1 MKSTIKSAIKS
12 IMKTKVTTAPFWK
25 INSLKVRVLLSTLVM
40 TLIMLPVIGI
50 TLTQAFERQLIV
62 AMKNELIAY
71 SYSILT
77 VAEVDNKQ
85 LLMPEYLLENQFN
98 ISQSGL
104 YALINSLP
112 RENTPAEKLWQSQ
125 SLLTLS
131 LQSLSAEL
139 IPSPKIGENTFT
151 SITFEYT
158 KHLLYSF
165 SVSFSDNAQPFP
177 ITLHLLKDQKE
188 FLLALSDFK
197 QQLWSWL
204 IVLMLVFIVI
214 QVAWLLWTLKP
225 LKVLANELATI
236 DQGKKNALDAQYP
249 LELQQVTSQLN
260 TLLLTEQNQRK
271 RYRNALADLAHS
283 LKNPLAV
290 MQSEASLSKDA
301 QAQISLI
308 NNIIEHQL
316 KRAQSAGESSWH
328 LGVAVKPLLDK
339 LMASLIKIYQEKQLR
354 FIVKVDKN
362 TLFKGDEAD
371 LMEMLGN
378 IADNACKAAKCTV
391 AVTVMVD
398 NKQLRIIVEDDGIG
412 IEPSQ
417 QQAILARGTRAD
429 TYHAGHGIGLAIVRD
444 LVSSY
449 QGKLSISTSV
459 SLGGAAF
466 TLTF

>member
-1 MKSTIKSAIKS
+1 MMKTIMKSKA
-12 IMKTKVTTAPFWK
+12 TTVPFWQ

-40 TLIMLPVIGI
+40 TIVMLPVIGL
-50 TLTQAFERQLIV
+50 TLTKAFERQLSV
-62 AMKNELIAY
+62 ALENELTAY

-77 VAEVDNKQ
+77 VAEVDERQ

-112 RENTPAEKLWQSQ
+112 KQSFPAEKLWQSQ
-125 SLLTLS
+125 SLLTLP
-131 LQSLSAEL
+131 LQALSAEL
-139 IPSPKIGENTFT
+139 IPSPKVGESSFSAINL
-151 SITFEYT
+151 EGR

-177 ITLHLLKDQKE
+177 ITLHLIKDQKD

-197 QQLWSWL
+197 QQLWGWL

-225 LKVLANELATI
+225 LKVLADELAYI
-236 DQGKKNALDAQYP
+236 EQGKKSALDASYP

-271 RYRNALADLAHS
+271 RYRNALSDLAHS

-290 MQSEASLSKDA
+290 MQSEASLSKGA
-301 QAQISLI
+301 LQQISLI

-328 LGVAVKPLLDK
+328 LGVAVQPVLGK
-339 LMASLIKIYQEKQLR
+339 LIASLMKIYQEKQLSYT
-354 FIVKVDKN
+354 VNVDKH

-378 IADNACKAAKCTV
+378 LIDNACKAAKSS
-391 AVTVMVD
+391 VTVTVKA
-398 NKQLRIIVEDDGIG
+398 NHKQLMITVEDDGVG

-449 QGKLSISTSV
+449 QGQLLISTST

-466 TLTF
+466 MLTFSY

>member
-1 MKSTIKSAIKS
+1 MKPSH
-12 IMKTKVTTAPFWK
+12 FWQ
-25 INSLKVRVLLSTLVM
+25 INSLKVRVLFSTLFM
-40 TLIMLPVIGI
+40 TIVMLPVIGF
-50 TLTQAFERQLIV
+50 TLTNAFDRQLSV
-62 AMKNELIAY
+62 AMKNEITAY

-77 VAEVDNKQ
+77 VAEVDNNQ
-85 LLMPEYLLENQFN
+85 LEMPEYLLENQFN

-112 RENTPAEKLWQSQ
+112 NKNFSVETLWQSQ

-131 LQSLSAEL
+131 LQTLSPEL
-139 IPSPKIGENTFT
+139 IPSPKIGENVF
-151 SITFEYT
+151 SAITLEG
-158 KHLLYSF
+158 KEHLLYSF
-165 SVSFSDNAQPFP
+165 SVSFSDDARPFP
-177 ITLHLLKDQKE
+177 ITLHLIKDQKE

-204 IVLMLVFIVI
+204 IALMLLFIVI

-225 LKVLANELATI
+225 LKVLVNELTSI
-236 DQGKKNALDAQYP
+236 EQGTKNTLDGHYP
-249 LELQQVTSQLN
+249 LELKQVTSQLN

-271 RYRNALADLAHS
+271 RYRNALSDLAHS

-290 MQSEASLSKDA
+290 MQSEVSLSKDA
-301 QAQISLI
+301 QEQICVI

-339 LMASLIKIYQEKQLR
+339 LIASLMKVYQEKQLR
-354 FIVKVDKN
+354 FVVNVDKN

-371 LMEMLGN
+371 LMEILGN
-378 IADNACKAAKCTV
+378 LADNACKSAKSTV
-391 AVTVMVD
+391 AVTVKV
-398 NKQLRIIVEDDGIG
+398 NHKQLTITVEDDGVG
-412 IEPSQ
+412 IESSQ

-429 TYHAGHGIGLAIVRD
+429 TYQAGHGIGLAIVRD

-449 QGKLSISTSV
+449 QGQISITTST

-466 TLTF
+466 ILTFHY

>member
-1 MKSTIKSAIKS
+1 METKAI
-12 IMKTKVTTAPFWK
+12 TPPFWK
-25 INSLKVRVLLSTLVM
+25 INSLKIRVLLSTLVM
-40 TLIMLPVIGI
+40 TIVMLPVIGF
-50 TLTQAFERQLIV
+50 TLTQAFERQLSI
-62 AMKNELIAY
+62 AMKNELTAY

-77 VAEVDNKQ
+77 VAEVDERQ

-104 YALINSLP
+104 YALIYSLP
-112 RENTPAEKLWQSQ
+112 KQNFRAEKLWQSQ
-125 SLLTLS
+125 SLLTLPI
-131 LQSLSAEL
+131 QALSAEF
-139 IPSPKIGENTFT
+139 IPSPKVGESAFS
-151 SITFEYT
+151 SIMLEGR

-177 ITLHLLKDQKE
+177 ITLHLIKDQKE
-188 FLLALSDFK
+188 LLLALNDFK

-204 IVLMLVFIVI
+204 IALMLVFIVI

-225 LKVLANELATI
+225 LKVLAHELANI
-236 DQGKKNALDAQYP
+236 EQGKKNALNAHYP

-271 RYRNALADLAHS
+271 RYRNALSDLAHS
-283 LKNPLAV
+283 LKNPLAI
-290 MQSEASLSKDA
+290 MQSEANLSKDA
-301 QAQISLI
+301 RQQISLI

-328 LGVAVKPLLDK
+328 LGVSVKPVLDK
-339 LMASLIKIYQEKQLR
+339 LIASLMKIYQEKQLR
-354 FIVKVDKN
+354 FTVNIDKSA
-362 TLFKGDEAD
+362 LFKGDEAD

-378 IADNACKAAKCTV
+378 VVDNACKAAKF
-391 AVTVMVD
+391 AVTVTVKGND
-398 NKQLRIIVEDDGIG
+398 KQLTITVEDDGVG
-412 IEPSQ
+412 IEASK

-449 QGKLSISTSV
+449 QGQLAISTSTL
-459 SLGGAAF
+459 LGGAAF
-466 TLTF
+466 ILTF

>member
-1 MKSTIKSAIKS
+1 MKPSH
-12 IMKTKVTTAPFWK
+12 FWQ
-25 INSLKVRVLLSTLVM
+25 INSLKVRVLFSTLLM
-40 TLIMLPVIGI
+40 TIVMLPVIGF
-50 TLTQAFERQLIV
+50 TLTNAFDRQLSI

-77 VAEVDNKQ
+77 VAEVDGNQ
-85 LLMPEYLLENQFN
+85 LEMPEYLLENQFN

-104 YALINSLP
+104 YALINSRP
-112 RENTPAEKLWQSQ
+112 KKSFSAETLWQSQ
-125 SLLTLS
+125 SLLTLP
-131 LQSLSAEL
+131 LQTLSVEF
-139 IPSPKIGENTFT
+139 IPSPKIGENVF
-151 SITFEYT
+151 SAITLEGR

-177 ITLHLLKDQKE
+177 ITLHLIKDQKE

-204 IVLMLVFIVI
+204 IILMLVFIVI

-225 LKVLANELATI
+225 LKVLANELTI
-236 DQGKKNALDAQYP
+236 IEQGKKNALDAHYP

-290 MQSEASLSKDA
+290 MQSETNLSKDA
-301 QAQISLI
+301 HQQISVI

-339 LMASLIKIYQEKQLR
+339 LVASLMKVYQEKQLR
-354 FIVKVDKN
+354 FTVNVDN
-362 TLFKGDEAD
+362 DALFKGDEAD

-378 IADNACKAAKCTV
+378 LADNACKAAKSTV
-391 AVTVMVD
+391 AVTVKVN
-398 NKQLRIIVEDDGIG
+398 NKQLTITVEDDGVG

-417 QQAILARGTRAD
+417 QQTILARGTRAD

-449 QGKLSISTSV
+449 QGQLSITTST

-466 TLTF
+466 SLVFYY

>member
-1 MKSTIKSAIKS
+1 MKAIIKSKA
-12 IMKTKVTTAPFWK
+12 TTAPFWK

-40 TLIMLPVIGI
+40 TIVMLPVIGI
-50 TLTQAFERQLIV
+50 TLTQAFERQLSI
-62 AMKNELIAY
+62 ALNNELTAY

-77 VAEVDNKQ
+77 VAEVDNNQ
-85 LLMPEYLLENQFN
+85 LLMPEFLLENQFN

-112 RENTPAEKLWQSQ
+112 RKNFPAEKLWQSQ
-125 SLLTLS
+125 SLLTLP
-131 LQSLSAEL
+131 LQALSAEF
-139 IPSPKIGENTFT
+139 IPSPKIGENTFS
-151 SITFEYT
+151 SIMFEGR

-177 ITLHLLKDQKE
+177 ITLHLIKDQKE
-188 FLLALSDFK
+188 FLIALSDFK

-204 IVLMLVFIVI
+204 IALMLVFIVI

-225 LKVLANELATI
+225 LKVLAHELEYI
-236 DQGKKNALDAQYP
+236 EQGKKNALDANYP

-301 QAQISLI
+301 KEQISLI

-328 LGVAVKPLLDK
+328 LGVAVKPLFDK
-339 LMASLIKIYQEKQLR
+339 LIASLMKIYQDKELH
-354 FIVKVDKN
+354 FTVNVDN
-362 TLFKGDEAD
+362 NALFKGDEAD

-378 IADNACKAAKCTV
+378 IADNACKAAKCAV
-391 AVTVMVD
+391 AVTVQVN
-398 NKQLRIIVEDDGIG
+398 NKQLTIIVEDDGVG
-412 IEPSQ
+412 IEPSKQ
-417 QQAILARGTRAD
+417 HAILARGTRAD

-449 QGKLSISTSV
+449 QGHLSIATST

-466 TLTF
+466 ILTFQY

>member
-1 MKSTIKSAIKS
+1 MISSH
-12 IMKTKVTTAPFWK
+12 FWQ
-25 INSLKVRVLLSTLVM
+25 INSLKARVLFSTLLM
-40 TLIMLPVIGI
+40 TIVMLPVIGL
-50 TLTQAFERQLIV
+50 TLTNAFDQQLSI
-62 AMKNELIAY
+62 AMKNELTAY

-77 VAEVDNKQ
+77 VAEVDNNE

-104 YALINSLP
+104 YALINSRP
-112 RENTPAEKLWQSQ
+112 NKNFSAETLWQSQ
-125 SLLTLS
+125 SLLTLP
-131 LQSLSAEL
+131 LQALSAGL
-139 IPSPKIGENTFT
+139 IPSPKIGENIF
-151 SITFEYT
+151 SVITLEGK

-177 ITLHLLKDQKE
+177 ITLHLIKDQKE

-204 IVLMLVFIVI
+204 IFLMLVFIVI

-225 LKVLANELATI
+225 LKVLAHELTTI
-236 DQGKKNALDAQYP
+236 EQGKKNTLDAHYP
-249 LELQQVTSQLN
+249 LELQRVTSQLN

-290 MQSEASLSKDA
+290 MQSEASLSK
-301 QAQISLI
+301 QVHQQISLI

-328 LGVAVKPLLDK
+328 LGVEVKPLLDK
-339 LMASLIKIYQEKQLR
+339 LIASLMKVYQDKQLR
-354 FIVKVDKN
+354 FNVNVDNKA
-362 TLFKGDEAD
+362 LFKGDEAD

-378 IADNACKAAKCTV
+378 LADNACKAAKSTV
-391 AVTVMVD
+391 AVTVKVN
-398 NKQLRIIVEDDGIG
+398 NKQLTITVEDDGVG
-412 IEPSQ
+412 IESSQ

-449 QGKLSISTSV
+449 QGQLSLSTST

-466 TLTF
+466 ILIFQY

>member
-1 MKSTIKSAIKS
+1 MKAIIKSK
-12 IMKTKVTTAPFWK
+12 APFWK
-25 INSLKVRVLLSTLVM
+25 VNSLKARVLLSTLVM
-40 TLIMLPVIGI
+40 TIVMLPIIGL
-50 TLTQAFERQLIV
+50 TLTKAFERQLNV
-62 AMKNELIAY
+62 ALENELIAY

-77 VAEVDNKQ
+77 VAEVDEHQ

-104 YALINSLP
+104 YALIKSHP
-112 RENTPAEKLWQSQ
+112 KQHFSAEKLWQSQ
-125 SLLTLS
+125 SLLTMP
-131 LQSLSAEL
+131 LQALSAEFM
-139 IPSPKIGENTFT
+139 PSPNVGDSEF
-151 SITFEYT
+151 SAITLEGR

-177 ITLHLLKDQKE
+177 ITLHLIKDQKE
-188 FLLALSDFK
+188 FMLALYDFK

-204 IVLMLVFIVI
+204 IILMLVFIVV

-225 LKVLANELATI
+225 LKVLAHELTLI
-236 DQGKKNALDAQYP
+236 EQGSKNALEANYP
-249 LELQQVTSQLN
+249 LELQQVTLQLN

-271 RYRNALADLAHS
+271 RYRNALSDLAHS

-290 MQSEASLSKDA
+290 MQSQAGLSTDA
-301 QAQISLI
+301 HQQISLI

-339 LMASLIKIYQEKQLR
+339 LIASLMKVYQEKQLR
-354 FIVKVDKN
+354 FIVNINADQN
-362 TLFKGDEAD
+362 ILFKGDEAD

-378 IADNACKAAKCTV
+378 ITDNACKAAKCTV
-391 AVTVMVD
+391 MVTVKVN
-398 NKQLRIIVEDDGIG
+398 NKQLMISVEDDGVA
-412 IEPSQ
+412 IEPSL
-417 QQAILARGTRAD
+417 QQAILSRGTRAD

-449 QGKLSISTSV
+449 QGQLLITTST

-466 TLTF
+466 MLTFQY

>member
-1 MKSTIKSAIKS
+1 MKIPKTSA
-12 IMKTKVTTAPFWK
+12 VFWQM
-25 INSLKVRVLLSTLVM
+25 NSLKVRVLLSTLVM
-40 TLIMLPVIGI
+40 TIVMLPVIGF
-50 TLTQAFERQLIV
+50 TLTKAFERQLSV
-62 AMKNELIAY
+62 ALENELTAY

-77 VAEVDNKQ
+77 VAEVDENQ

-104 YALINSLP
+104 YSLIYSLP
-112 RENTPAEKLWQSQ
+112 KQGILAEKLWQSQ
-125 SLLTLS
+125 SLLTLP
-131 LQSLSAEL
+131 LQTLSAEL
-139 IPSPKIGENTFT
+139 IPSPKVGESRFS
-151 SITFEYT
+151 SIIVAGR

-177 ITLHLLKDQKE
+177 ITLHLMKDQKE
-188 FLLALSDFK
+188 FLLALTDFK

-225 LKVLANELATI
+225 LKVLAHELTYI
-236 DQGKKNALDAQYP
+236 EQGKKNTLDASYP

-271 RYRNALADLAHS
+271 RYRNALSDLAHS
-283 LKNPLAV
+283 LKNPLAI
-290 MQSEASLSKDA
+290 MQSEVNLSKEA
-301 QAQISLI
+301 LGQIRLI

-328 LGVAVKPLLDK
+328 LGVTVKPVLEK
-339 LMASLIKIYQEKQLR
+339 LIAGMQKIYRDKQLN
-354 FIVKVDKN
+354 FTVKAEQN
-362 TLFKGDEAD
+362 ILFKGDEAD

-378 IADNACKAAKCTV
+378 LVDNACKAAKS
-391 AVTVMVD
+391 AVTVTIKA
-398 NKQLRIIVEDDGIG
+398 NEKQLTFMVEDDGVG
-412 IEPSQ
+412 IKPSQ
-417 QQAILARGTRAD
+417 RQAILARGTRAD

-444 LVSSY
+444 LISSY
-449 QGKLSISTSV
+449 QGKLVISTSS

-466 TLTF
+466 MLIFPY

>member
-1 MKSTIKSAIKS
+1 MKSSH
-12 IMKTKVTTAPFWK
+12 FWQ
-25 INSLKVRVLLSTLVM
+25 INSLKVRVLFSTLLM
-40 TLIMLPVIGI
+40 TIVMLPIIGL
-50 TLTQAFERQLIV
+50 TLTKAFDRQLSI
-62 AMKNELIAY
+62 AMKNELTAY

-77 VAEVDNKQ
+77 VAEVDNNQ
-85 LLMPEYLLENQFN
+85 LEMPEYLLENQFN

-112 RENTPAEKLWQSQ
+112 NKHFSSETLWQSQ
-125 SLLTLS
+125 SLLTLP
-131 LQSLSAEL
+131 LQALSAEF
-139 IPSPKIGENTFT
+139 IPSPKIGENVF
-151 SITFEYT
+151 SAITLEGR

-177 ITLHLLKDQKE
+177 ITLHLIKDQKE

-204 IVLMLVFIVI
+204 IILMLVFIVI

-225 LKVLANELATI
+225 LKVLAHELTTI
-236 DQGKKNALDAQYP
+236 EQGKKNALDAHYP

-290 MQSEASLSKDA
+290 MQSEASLSKEA
-301 QAQISLI
+301 HQQISVI

-328 LGVAVKPLLDK
+328 LGVVIKPLLDK
-339 LMASLIKIYQEKQLR
+339 LIASLMKVYQEKQLR
-354 FIVKVDKN
+354 FIVNVDNN

-378 IADNACKAAKCTV
+378 LADNACKAAKSTV
-391 AVTVMVD
+391 VVKVKVN
-398 NKQLRIIVEDDGIG
+398 NKQLMITVEDDGVG
-412 IEPSQ
+412 IESSQ

-449 QGKLSISTSV
+449 QGQLSITTST

-466 TLTF
+466 SLVFYY

>member
-1 MKSTIKSAIKS
+1 
-12 IMKTKVTTAPFWK
+12 MKTKMISSHFWQ
-25 INSLKVRVLLSTLVM
+25 INSLKARVLFSTLLM
-40 TLIMLPVIGI
+40 TIVMLPVIGL
-50 TLTQAFERQLIV
+50 TLTNAFDQQLSI
-62 AMKNELIAY
+62 AMKNELTAY

-77 VAEVDNKQ
+77 VAEVDNSE

-112 RENTPAEKLWQSQ
+112 KKSFSAKALWQSQ
-125 SLLTLS
+125 SLLTLP
-131 LQSLSAEL
+131 LQTLSAEF
-139 IPSPKIGENTFT
+139 IPSPKIGENIF
-151 SITFEYT
+151 SVITLEGR

-177 ITLHLLKDQKE
+177 ITLHLIKDQKE

-204 IVLMLVFIVI
+204 IFLMLVFIVI

-225 LKVLANELATI
+225 LKVLAHELTTI
-236 DQGKKNALDAQYP
+236 EQGKKNTLDAHYP

-290 MQSEASLSKDA
+290 MQSEASLSK
-301 QAQISLI
+301 QVHQQISLI

-328 LGVAVKPLLDK
+328 LGVEVKPLLDK
-339 LMASLIKIYQEKQLR
+339 LIASLMKVYQDKQLR
-354 FIVKVDKN
+354 FNVNVDNKA
-362 TLFKGDEAD
+362 LFKGDEAD

-378 IADNACKAAKCTV
+378 LADNACKAAKSTV
-391 AVTVMVD
+391 AVTVKVN
-398 NKQLRIIVEDDGIG
+398 NKQLTITVEDDGVG
-412 IEPSQ
+412 IESSQ

-449 QGKLSISTSV
+449 QGQLSLSTST

-466 TLTF
+466 ILIFQY

>member
-1 MKSTIKSAIKS
+1 MKAFF
-12 IMKTKVTTAPFWK
+12 KTKAITAPFWQ

-40 TLIMLPVIGI
+40 TIVMLPVIGL
-50 TLTQAFERQLIV
+50 TLTKAFERQLSV
-62 AMKNELIAY
+62 ALENELIAY

-77 VAEVDNKQ
+77 VAEVDEHQ

-104 YALINSLP
+104 YALIYSLP
-112 RENTPAEKLWQSQ
+112 KQNLVAENLWQSQ
-125 SLLTLS
+125 SLLTMPLEP
-131 LQSLSAEL
+131 LSAEL
-139 IPSPKIGENTFT
+139 MPSPKVGESSF
-151 SITFEYT
+151 SAITLEAR

-177 ITLHLLKDQKE
+177 ITLHLIKDQKE
-188 FLLALSDFK
+188 FLLALGDFK

-225 LKVLANELATI
+225 LKVLANELEYI
-236 DQGKKNALDAQYP
+236 EQGKKNALDAHYP

-271 RYRNALADLAHS
+271 RYRNALSDLAHS

-290 MQSEASLSKDA
+290 MQSEGSLSKDA
-301 QAQISLI
+301 LVQLRLI

-328 LGVAVKPLLDK
+328 LGVAVQPVLDK
-339 LMASLIKIYQEKQLR
+339 LIASLKKVHQDKQLR
-354 FIVKVDKN
+354 FTVKVEQDA
-362 TLFKGDEAD
+362 LFKGDEAD
-371 LMEMLGN
+371 LMEVLGN
-378 IADNACKAAKCTV
+378 VVDNACKAAKC
-391 AVTVMVD
+391 AVTVTVKVND
-398 NKQLRIIVEDDGIG
+398 TQLIITIEDDGVG

-449 QGKLSISTSV
+449 QGQLSISTST

-466 TLTF
+466 IITF

>member
-1 MKSTIKSAIKS
+1 
-12 IMKTKVTTAPFWK
+12 MKTKMKPSHFWQ
-25 INSLKVRVLLSTLVM
+25 INSLKVRVLFSTLLM
-40 TLIMLPVIGI
+40 TIVMLPVIGF
-50 TLTQAFERQLIV
+50 TLTNAFDRQLSI
-62 AMKNELIAY
+62 AMKNELTAY

-77 VAEVDNKQ
+77 VAEVDDNQ
-85 LLMPEYLLENQFN
+85 LEMPEYLLENQFN

-104 YALINSLP
+104 YALINSRP
-112 RENTPAEKLWQSQ
+112 KKSFSAETLWQSQ
-125 SLLTLS
+125 SLLTLP
-131 LQSLSAEL
+131 LQALSAEF
-139 IPSPKIGENTFT
+139 IPSPKIGENVF
-151 SITFEYT
+151 SAITLEGR

-177 ITLHLLKDQKE
+177 ITLHLIKDQKE

-204 IVLMLVFIVI
+204 IILMLVFIVI

-225 LKVLANELATI
+225 LKVLANELTI
-236 DQGKKNALDAQYP
+236 IEQGKKNALDAHYP

-290 MQSEASLSKDA
+290 MQSETNLSKDA
-301 QAQISLI
+301 HQQISVI

-339 LMASLIKIYQEKQLR
+339 LVASLMKVYQEKQLR
-354 FIVKVDKN
+354 FTVNVDN
-362 TLFKGDEAD
+362 DALFKGDEAD

-378 IADNACKAAKCTV
+378 LADNACKAAKSTV
-391 AVTVMVD
+391 AVTVKVN
-398 NKQLRIIVEDDGIG
+398 NKQLTITVEDDGVG

-417 QQAILARGTRAD
+417 QQTILARGTRAD

-449 QGKLSISTSV
+449 QGQLSITTST

-466 TLTF
+466 ILVFYY

>member
-1 MKSTIKSAIKS
+1 
-12 IMKTKVTTAPFWK
+12 MKTKRISSHFWQ
-25 INSLKVRVLLSTLVM
+25 INSLKVRVLFSTLLM
-40 TLIMLPVIGI
+40 TIVMLPIIGL
-50 TLTQAFERQLIV
+50 TLTNAFDRQLSI
-62 AMKNELIAY
+62 AMKNELTAY

-77 VAEVDNKQ
+77 VAEVDNNQ
-85 LLMPEYLLENQFN
+85 LEMPEYLLENQFN

-104 YALINSLP
+104 YALINSRP
-112 RENTPAEKLWQSQ
+112 NKNFSAETLWQSQ
-125 SLLTLS
+125 SLLTLP
-131 LQSLSAEL
+131 LQALSAGL
-139 IPSPKIGENTFT
+139 IPSPKIGENIF
-151 SITFEYT
+151 SVIILEGR

-177 ITLHLLKDQKE
+177 ITLHLIKDQKE

-204 IVLMLVFIVI
+204 LFLMLVFIVI

-225 LKVLANELATI
+225 LKVLAHELTTI
-236 DQGKKNALDAQYP
+236 EQGKKNTLDAHYP

-290 MQSEASLSKDA
+290 MQSEASLSKEVH
-301 QAQISLI
+301 QQISLI

-328 LGVAVKPLLDK
+328 LGVEVKPLLDK
-339 LMASLIKIYQEKQLR
+339 LIASLMKVYQDKQLR
-354 FIVKVDKN
+354 FSVNVDNKA
-362 TLFKGDEAD
+362 LFKGDEAD

-378 IADNACKAAKCTV
+378 LADNACKAAISTV
-391 AVTVMVD
+391 AVTVKVN
-398 NKQLRIIVEDDGIG
+398 NKQLTITVEDDGVG
-412 IEPSQ
+412 IESSQ
-417 QQAILARGTRAD
+417 QQAILTRGTRAD

-449 QGKLSISTSV
+449 HGQLSISTSI

-466 TLTF
+466 ILTFHY

>member
-1 MKSTIKSAIKS
+1 MTI
-12 IMKTKVTTAPFWK
+12 V
-25 INSLKVRVLLSTLVM
+25 
-40 TLIMLPVIGI
+40 MLPVIGL
-50 TLTQAFERQLIV
+50 TLTNAFDQQLSI
-62 AMKNELIAY
+62 AMKNELTAY

-77 VAEVDNKQ
+77 VAEVDNSE

-112 RENTPAEKLWQSQ
+112 KKSFSAKALWQSQ
-125 SLLTLS
+125 SLLTLP
-131 LQSLSAEL
+131 LQTLSAEF
-139 IPSPKIGENTFT
+139 IPSPKIGENIF
-151 SITFEYT
+151 SVITLEGR

-177 ITLHLLKDQKE
+177 ITLHLIKDQKE

-204 IVLMLVFIVI
+204 IFLMLVFIVI

-225 LKVLANELATI
+225 LKVLADELTTI
-236 DQGKKNALDAQYP
+236 EQGKKNTLDAHYP

-290 MQSEASLSKDA
+290 MQSEASLSKEVH
-301 QAQISLI
+301 QQISLI

-328 LGVAVKPLLDK
+328 LGVEVKPLLDK
-339 LMASLIKIYQEKQLR
+339 LIASLMKVYQDKQLR
-354 FIVKVDKN
+354 FSVNVDNK

-378 IADNACKAAKCTV
+378 LADNACKAAKSTV
-391 AVTVMVD
+391 AVTVKVN
-398 NKQLRIIVEDDGIG
+398 NKQLTITVEDDGVG
-412 IEPSQ
+412 IELSQ

-449 QGKLSISTSV
+449 QGQLSISTST

-466 TLTF
+466 ILIFQY

>member
-1 MKSTIKSAIKS
+1 MSKA
-12 IMKTKVTTAPFWK
+12 VTSPPFWQ
-25 INSLKVRVLLSTLVM
+25 INSLKVRVLLTTLVM
-40 TLIMLPVIGI
+40 TIVMLPVIGL
-50 TLTQAFERQLIV
+50 TLTNAFERQLNV
-62 AMKNELIAY
+62 ALENELTAY

-77 VAEVDNKQ
+77 VAEVDEHQ
-85 LLMPEYLLENQFN
+85 LLMPEHLLENQFN

-104 YALINSLP
+104 YALIYSLDKQSGS
-112 RENTPAEKLWQSQ
+112 AEKLWQSQ
-125 SLLTLS
+125 SLLTLP
-131 LQSLSAEL
+131 LPDLSIEVF
-139 IPSPKIGENTFT
+139 PSPKVGDNRFS
-151 SITFEYT
+151 SITLDGR

-204 IVLMLVFIVI
+204 IVLMLVFVVI

-225 LKVLANELATI
+225 LKVLANELENI
-236 DQGKKNALDAQYP
+236 EQGKKNTLDENYP

-271 RYRNALADLAHS
+271 RYRNALSDLAHS
-283 LKNPLAV
+283 LKNPLAI
-290 MQSEASLSKDA
+290 MQSQVNLSTTDV
-301 QAQISLI
+301 AQINLI

-328 LGVAVKPLLDK
+328 LGVSVKPVLDK
-339 LMASLIKIYQEKQLR
+339 LMKGLQKVHQEKQLH
-354 FIVKVDKN
+354 FTVEIDKEA
-362 TLFKGDEAD
+362 LFKGDETD
-371 LMEMLGN
+371 LMEVLGN
-378 IADNACKAAKCTV
+378 VIDNACKAAKQV
-391 AVTVMVD
+391 VMVTVEVND
-398 NKQLRIIVEDDGIG
+398 TQLVIMIEDDGVG

-417 QQAILARGTRAD
+417 RETILARGTRVD

-444 LVSSY
+444 LTSSY
-449 QGKLSISTSV
+449 QGNLTIKTST

-466 TLTF
+466 ILTF

>member
-1 MKSTIKSAIKS
+1 MKAIMKSKA
-12 IMKTKVTTAPFWK
+12 TTAPFWK

-40 TLIMLPVIGI
+40 TIVMLPVIGL
-50 TLTQAFERQLIV
+50 TLTKAFEHQLSV
-62 AMKNELIAY
+62 ALENELTAY

-77 VAEVDNKQ
+77 VAEVEAHQ

-112 RENTPAEKLWQSQ
+112 KQNFPAEKLWQSQ
-125 SLLTLS
+125 SLLTFP
-131 LQSLSAEL
+131 LQALSADF
-139 IPSPKIGENTFT
+139 IPSPKIGENVF
-151 SITFEYT
+151 SSVILEGR

-177 ITLHLLKDQKE
+177 ITLHLIKDQKE

-204 IVLMLVFIVI
+204 IALMLVFIVI

-225 LKVLANELATI
+225 LKILAQELAFI
-236 DQGKKNALDAQYP
+236 EQGKKNALDADYP

-260 TLLLTEQNQRK
+260 TLLLTEQSQRK
-271 RYRNALADLAHS
+271 RYRNALSDLAHS

-290 MQSEASLSKDA
+290 VQSEASLSKGA
-301 QAQISLI
+301 LSQISLI

-328 LGVAVKPLLDK
+328 LGVSVKPVLDK
-339 LMASLIKIYQEKQLR
+339 LIASLMKIYQEKQLS
-354 FIVKVDKN
+354 FNVNVDEHA
-362 TLFKGDEAD
+362 LFKGDEAD

-378 IADNACKAAKCTV
+378 LLDNASKAAKC
-391 AVTVMVD
+391 AVTVTVKGND
-398 NKQLRIIVEDDGIG
+398 EQLKITIEDDGVG
-412 IEPSQ
+412 VEPSQ
-417 QQAILARGTRAD
+417 QKAILSRGTRAD

-449 QGKLSISTSV
+449 QGQLSISTST

-466 TLTF
+466 TLSFSH

>member
-1 MKSTIKSAIKS
+1 
-12 IMKTKVTTAPFWK
+12 MKTKRILSHFWQL
-25 INSLKVRVLLSTLVM
+25 NSLKFRVLFSTLLM
-40 TLIMLPVIGI
+40 TIVMLPVIGL
-50 TLTQAFERQLIV
+50 TLTNAFDQQLSI
-62 AMKNELIAY
+62 AMKNELTAY

-77 VAEVDNKQ
+77 VAEVDNNE

-104 YALINSLP
+104 YALINSRP
-112 RENTPAEKLWQSQ
+112 NKNFSAETLWQSQ
-125 SLLTLS
+125 SLLTLP
-131 LQSLSAEL
+131 LQALSAGL
-139 IPSPKIGENTFT
+139 IPSPKIGENIF
-151 SITFEYT
+151 SVITLEGK

-177 ITLHLLKDQKE
+177 ITLHLIKDQKE

-204 IVLMLVFIVI
+204 IFLMLVFIVI

-225 LKVLANELATI
+225 LKVLAHELTTI
-236 DQGKKNALDAQYP
+236 EQGKKNTLDAHYP
-249 LELQQVTSQLN
+249 LELQRVTSQLN

-290 MQSEASLSKDA
+290 MQSEASLSK
-301 QAQISLI
+301 QVHQQISLI

-328 LGVAVKPLLDK
+328 LGVEVKPLLDK
-339 LMASLIKIYQEKQLR
+339 LIASLMKVYQDKQLR
-354 FIVKVDKN
+354 FNVNVDNKA
-362 TLFKGDEAD
+362 LFKGDEAD

-378 IADNACKAAKCTV
+378 LADNACKAAKSTV
-391 AVTVMVD
+391 AVTVKVN
-398 NKQLRIIVEDDGIG
+398 NKQLTITVEDDGVG
-412 IEPSQ
+412 IESSQ

-449 QGKLSISTSV
+449 QGQLSLSTST

-466 TLTF
+466 ILIFQY

>member
-1 MKSTIKSAIKS
+1 MKPSH
-12 IMKTKVTTAPFWK
+12 FWQ
-25 INSLKVRVLLSTLVM
+25 INSLKVRVLFSTLFM
-40 TLIMLPVIGI
+40 TIVMLPVIGF
-50 TLTQAFERQLIV
+50 TLTNAFDRQLSV
-62 AMKNELIAY
+62 AMKNEITAY

-77 VAEVDNKQ
+77 VAEVDNNQ
-85 LLMPEYLLENQFN
+85 LEMPEYLLENQFN

-112 RENTPAEKLWQSQ
+112 NKNFSVETLWQSQ

-131 LQSLSAEL
+131 LQTLSPEL
-139 IPSPKIGENTFT
+139 IPSPKIGENVF
-151 SITFEYT
+151 SAITLEG
-158 KHLLYSF
+158 KEHLLYSF
-165 SVSFSDNAQPFP
+165 SVSFSDNARRFP
-177 ITLHLLKDQKE
+177 ITLHLIKDQKE

-204 IVLMLVFIVI
+204 IALMLLFIVI

-225 LKVLANELATI
+225 LKVLVNELTSI
-236 DQGKKNALDAQYP
+236 EQGTKNTLDGHYP

-271 RYRNALADLAHS
+271 RYRNALSDLAHS

-290 MQSEASLSKDA
+290 MQSEVSLSKDA
-301 QAQISLI
+301 QEQICVI

-339 LMASLIKIYQEKQLR
+339 LIASLMKVYQEKQLR
-354 FIVKVDKN
+354 FVVNVDKN

-371 LMEMLGN
+371 LMEILGN
-378 IADNACKAAKCTV
+378 LADNACKSAKLTV
-391 AVTVMVD
+391 AVTVKV
-398 NKQLRIIVEDDGIG
+398 NHKKLTITVEDDGVG
-412 IEPSQ
+412 IESSQ
-417 QQAILARGTRAD
+417 QQAILTRGTRAD
-429 TYHAGHGIGLAIVRD
+429 TYQAGHGIGLAIVRD

-449 QGKLSISTSV
+449 QGKISITTST

-466 TLTF
+466 ILTFHY

>member
-1 MKSTIKSAIKS
+1 MTT
-12 IMKTKVTTAPFWK
+12 KTNTSPFWQ
-25 INSLKVRVLLSTLVM
+25 INSLKVRVLFSTLVM
-40 TLIMLPVIGI
+40 TIVMLPVIGL
-50 TLTQAFERQLIV
+50 TLTTAFERQLSI
-62 AMKNELIAY
+62 AMKSELIAY

-77 VAEVDNKQ
+77 VAEVDNNQ
-85 LLMPEYLLENQFN
+85 LVMPEYLLENQFN
-98 ISQSGL
+98 ISRSGL
-104 YALINSLP
+104 YALINSHP
-112 RENTPAEKLWQSQ
+112 KKGFQAERLWQSQ
-125 SLLTLS
+125 SLLTLP
-131 LQSLSAEL
+131 LQALSAD
-139 IPSPKIGENTFT
+139 ITPSPKIGENTFT
-151 SITFEYT
+151 PITLEGK

-177 ITLHLLKDQKE
+177 ITLHLIKNQKE
-188 FLLALSDFK
+188 FLLALSDFE

-204 IVLMLVFIVI
+204 IALMFVFIVI

-225 LKVLANELATI
+225 LKVLADELTTI
-236 DQGKKNALDAQYP
+236 EQGEKNVLDGHYP

-271 RYRNALADLAHS
+271 RYRNALSDLAHS

-301 QAQISLI
+301 QAQICLI

-328 LGVAVKPLLDK
+328 LGVAVKPLTDK
-339 LMASLIKIYQEKQLR
+339 LVASLKKIYQDKELH
-354 FIVKVDKN
+354 FTVNVDKSA
-362 TLFKGDEAD
+362 LFKGDEAD

-378 IADNACKAAKCTV
+378 IADNACKAAKCAV
-391 AVTVMVD
+391 AVTVQVI
-398 NKQLRIIVEDDGIG
+398 NKQLTIIVEDDGVG

-417 QQAILARGTRAD
+417 QHAILSRGTRAD

-449 QGKLSISTSV
+449 QGQLSITTSI

-466 TLTF
+466 VLTF

>member
-1 MKSTIKSAIKS
+1 MKAIMKSKS
-12 IMKTKVTTAPFWK
+12 TTAPFWR

-40 TLIMLPVIGI
+40 TIVMLPVIGF
-50 TLTQAFERQLIV
+50 TLTKAFERQLSV
-62 AMKNELIAY
+62 ALENELTAY

-77 VAEVDNKQ
+77 VAEVEERQ

-112 RENTPAEKLWQSQ
+112 KQNVPAEKLWQSQ
-125 SLLTLS
+125 SLLTLP
-131 LQSLSAEL
+131 LQALSAEF
-139 IPSPKIGENTFT
+139 IPSPKIGENVF
-151 SITFEYT
+151 SSVILEGR

-177 ITLHLLKDQKE
+177 ITLHLIKDQKE
-188 FLLALSDFK
+188 YLLALSDFK

-204 IVLMLVFIVI
+204 IALMFVFIVI

-225 LKVLANELATI
+225 LKVLAQELAFI
-236 DQGKKNALDAQYP
+236 EQGKKNALDADYP

-260 TLLLTEQNQRK
+260 TLLLTEQSQRK
-271 RYRNALADLAHS
+271 RYRNALSDLAHS

-290 MQSEASLSKDA
+290 MQSEASLSKGA
-301 QAQISLI
+301 LSQISLI

-328 LGVAVKPLLDK
+328 LGVAVKPVLDK
-339 LMASLIKIYQEKQLR
+339 LIASLMKIYQEKQLS
-354 FIVKVDKN
+354 FTVNIDELA
-362 TLFKGDEAD
+362 LFKGDEAD

-378 IADNACKAAKCTV
+378 LLDNASKAAKC
-391 AVTVMVD
+391 AVTVTVKGND
-398 NKQLRIIVEDDGIG
+398 KQLKIMVEDDGVG

-417 QQAILARGTRAD
+417 KQAILSRGTRAD

-449 QGKLSISTSV
+449 QGQLFISTS

-466 TLTF
+466 KVTFSH

>member
-1 MKSTIKSAIKS
+1 MISSH
-12 IMKTKVTTAPFWK
+12 FWQ
-25 INSLKVRVLLSTLVM
+25 INSLKARVLFSTLLM
-40 TLIMLPVIGI
+40 TIVMLPVIGL
-50 TLTQAFERQLIV
+50 TLTNAFDQQLSI
-62 AMKNELIAY
+62 AMKNELTAY

-77 VAEVDNKQ
+77 VAEVDNSE

-112 RENTPAEKLWQSQ
+112 KKSFSAKALWQSQ
-125 SLLTLS
+125 SLLTLP
-131 LQSLSAEL
+131 LQTLQAEF
-139 IPSPKIGENTFT
+139 IPSPKIGENIF
-151 SITFEYT
+151 SVITLEGR

-177 ITLHLLKDQKE
+177 ITLHLIKDQKE

-204 IVLMLVFIVI
+204 IFLMLVFIVI

-225 LKVLANELATI
+225 LKVLADELTTI
-236 DQGKKNALDAQYP
+236 EQGKKNTLDAHYP

-290 MQSEASLSKDA
+290 MQSEASLSKEVH
-301 QAQISLI
+301 QQISLI

-328 LGVAVKPLLDK
+328 LGVEVKPLLDK
-339 LMASLIKIYQEKQLR
+339 LIASLMKVYQDKQLR
-354 FIVKVDKN
+354 FSVNVDNK

-378 IADNACKAAKCTV
+378 LADNACKAAKSTV
-391 AVTVMVD
+391 AVTVKVN
-398 NKQLRIIVEDDGIG
+398 NKQLTITVEDDGVG
-412 IEPSQ
+412 IESSQ

-449 QGKLSISTSV
+449 QGQLSISTST

-466 TLTF
+466 ILIFQY

>member
-1 MKSTIKSAIKS
+1 MKPSH
-12 IMKTKVTTAPFWK
+12 FWQ
-25 INSLKVRVLLSTLVM
+25 INSLKVRVLFSTLFM
-40 TLIMLPVIGI
+40 TIVMLPVIGF
-50 TLTQAFERQLIV
+50 TLTNAFDRQLSV
-62 AMKNELIAY
+62 AMKNEITAY

-77 VAEVDNKQ
+77 VAEVDNNQ
-85 LLMPEYLLENQFN
+85 LEMPEYLLENQFN

-112 RENTPAEKLWQSQ
+112 NKNFSVETLWQSQ

-131 LQSLSAEL
+131 LQTLSPEL
-139 IPSPKIGENTFT
+139 IPSPKIGENVF
-151 SITFEYT
+151 SAITLEG
-158 KHLLYSF
+158 KEHLLYSF
-165 SVSFSDNAQPFP
+165 SVSFSDNARPFP
-177 ITLHLLKDQKE
+177 ITLHLIKDQKE

-204 IVLMLVFIVI
+204 IALMLLFIVI

-225 LKVLANELATI
+225 LKVLVNELTSI
-236 DQGKKNALDAQYP
+236 EQGTKNTLDGHYP

-271 RYRNALADLAHS
+271 RYRNALSDLAHS

-290 MQSEASLSKDA
+290 MQSEVSLSKDA
-301 QAQISLI
+301 QEQICVI
-308 NNIIEHQL
+308 NNISEHQL

-339 LMASLIKIYQEKQLR
+339 LIASLMKVYQEKQLR
-354 FIVKVDKN
+354 FVVNVDKN

-371 LMEMLGN
+371 LMEILGN
-378 IADNACKAAKCTV
+378 LADNACKSAKLTV
-391 AVTVMVD
+391 AVTVKV
-398 NKQLRIIVEDDGIG
+398 NHKKLTITVEDDGVG
-412 IEPSQ
+412 IESSQ
-417 QQAILARGTRAD
+417 QQAILTRGTRAD
-429 TYHAGHGIGLAIVRD
+429 TYQAGHGIGLAIVRD

-449 QGKLSISTSV
+449 QGKISITTST

-466 TLTF
+466 ILTFHY

>member
-1 MKSTIKSAIKS
+1 
-12 IMKTKVTTAPFWK
+12 MKTSVRTDFFWQK
-25 INSLKVRVLLSTLVM
+25 NSLKVRLLLSTLVM
-40 TLIMLPVIGI
+40 TIVLLPVIGI
-50 TLTQAFERQLIV
+50 TLTKAFERQLSV
-62 AMKNELIAY
+62 SLENELTAY

-77 VAEVDNKQ
+77 VAEVDERR

-104 YALINSLP
+104 YSLIYSLP
-112 RENTPAEKLWQSQ
+112 KKNVPAEKLWQSQ
-125 SLLTLS
+125 SLLTMP
-131 LQSLSAEL
+131 LQPLSAEL
-139 IPSPKIGENTFT
+139 IPSPKVGENIFT
-151 SITFEYT
+151 SIMLEGE

-177 ITLHLLKDQKE
+177 ITLHLIKNQRK

-204 IVLMLVFIVI
+204 IVLMLIFIVI
-214 QVAWLLWTLKP
+214 QVVWLLWTLKP
-225 LKVLANELATI
+225 LKVLANELEYI
-236 DQGKKNALDAQYP
+236 EQGKKKALEENYP

-301 QAQISLI
+301 LSQISLI

-328 LGVAVKPLLDK
+328 LGVAVKPTLDK
-339 LMASLIKIYQEKQLR
+339 LVASLNKVYQ
-354 FIVKVDKN
+354 DKSLHFTIHAEQD

-378 IADNACKAAKCTV
+378 VLDNACKAAKFSV
-391 AVTVMVD
+391 SVTVKT
-398 NKQLRIIVEDDGIG
+398 NNEKLIITVEDDGVG
-412 IEPSQ
+412 IESSQ

-444 LVSSY
+444 LVNSY
-449 QGKLSISTSV
+449 QGQLSIGTST

-466 TLTF
+466 TITF

>member
-1 MKSTIKSAIKS
+1 MKPSH
-12 IMKTKVTTAPFWK
+12 FWQ
-25 INSLKVRVLLSTLVM
+25 INSLKVRVLFSTLLM
-40 TLIMLPVIGI
+40 TIVMLPVIGF
-50 TLTQAFERQLIV
+50 TLTNAFDRQLSI
-62 AMKNELIAY
+62 AMKNELTAY

-77 VAEVDNKQ
+77 VAEVDDNQ
-85 LLMPEYLLENQFN
+85 LEMPEYLLENQFN

-104 YALINSLP
+104 YALINSRP
-112 RENTPAEKLWQSQ
+112 KKSFSAETLWQSQ
-125 SLLTLS
+125 SLLTLP
-131 LQSLSAEL
+131 LQALSAEF
-139 IPSPKIGENTFT
+139 IPSPKIGENVF
-151 SITFEYT
+151 SAITLEGR

-177 ITLHLLKDQKE
+177 ITLHLIKDQKE

-204 IVLMLVFIVI
+204 IILMLVFIVI

-225 LKVLANELATI
+225 LKVLANELTI
-236 DQGKKNALDAQYP
+236 IEQGKKNALDAHYP

-290 MQSEASLSKDA
+290 MQSETNLSKDA
-301 QAQISLI
+301 HQQISVI

-339 LMASLIKIYQEKQLR
+339 LVASLMKVYQEKQLR
-354 FIVKVDKN
+354 FTVNVDN
-362 TLFKGDEAD
+362 DALFKGDEAD

-378 IADNACKAAKCTV
+378 LADNACKAAKSTV
-391 AVTVMVD
+391 AVTVKVN
-398 NKQLRIIVEDDGIG
+398 NKQLTITVEDDGVG

-417 QQAILARGTRAD
+417 QQTILARGTRAD

-449 QGKLSISTSV
+449 QGQLSITTST

-466 TLTF
+466 ILVFYY

>member
-1 MKSTIKSAIKS
+1 MKAIIKSKA
-12 IMKTKVTTAPFWK
+12 TTAPFWK

-40 TLIMLPVIGI
+40 TIVMLPVIGI
-50 TLTQAFERQLIV
+50 TLTQAFERQLSI
-62 AMKNELIAY
+62 ALNNELTAY

-77 VAEVDNKQ
+77 VAEVDNNQ
-85 LLMPEYLLENQFN
+85 LLMPEFLLENQFN

-112 RENTPAEKLWQSQ
+112 RKNFPAEKLWQSQ
-125 SLLTLS
+125 SLLTLP
-131 LQSLSAEL
+131 LQALSAEF
-139 IPSPKIGENTFT
+139 IPSPKIGKNTFS
-151 SITFEYT
+151 SIMFEGR

-177 ITLHLLKDQKE
+177 ITLHLIKDQKE
-188 FLLALSDFK
+188 FLIALSDFK

-204 IVLMLVFIVI
+204 IALMLVFIVI

-225 LKVLANELATI
+225 LKVLAHELEYI
-236 DQGKKNALDAQYP
+236 EQGKKNALDANYP

-301 QAQISLI
+301 KEQISLI

-328 LGVAVKPLLDK
+328 LGVAVKPLFDK
-339 LMASLIKIYQEKQLR
+339 LIASLMKIYQDKELH
-354 FIVKVDKN
+354 FTVNVDN
-362 TLFKGDEAD
+362 NALFKGDEAD

-378 IADNACKAAKCTV
+378 IADNACKAAKCAV
-391 AVTVMVD
+391 AVTVQVN
-398 NKQLRIIVEDDGIG
+398 NKQLTIIVEDDGVG
-412 IEPSQ
+412 IEPSKQ
-417 QQAILARGTRAD
+417 HAILARGTRAD

-449 QGKLSISTSV
+449 QGHLSIATST

-466 TLTF
+466 ILTFQY